1 MISAPQTTDGQPLRA
16 HPRTVLAARD
26 PKLKA
31 FLEAAFN
38 PYRQFQADKLG
49 EEWIRELRG
58 AE

>member
-1 MISAPQTTDGQPLRA
+1 MHQTTDGQPLRA
-16 HPRTVLAARD
+16 HPKTISAART
-26 PKLKA
+26 PKLRA

-38 PYRQFQADKLG
+38 PFRQFQADSLG

>member
-1 MISAPQTTDGQPLRA
+1 MHQTTDGQPLRA
-16 HPRTVLAARD
+16 HSKTISAART
-26 PKLKA
+26 PKLRA

-38 PYRQFQADKLG
+38 PFRQFQADKLG

>member
-1 MISAPQTTDGQPLRA
+1 MIAAPQTTDGQPLRA
-16 HPRTVLAARD
+16 HPKTIRAART

-38 PYRQFQADKLG
+38 PFRQFQADSLG

-58 AE
+58 VE